1 MTKTP
6 TKKISDPIKTRF
18 GWHILYIENIRSVD
32 DTKTIIRTNVANR
45 IRMQKA
51 EREREDWMAK
61 LKDQAFIELKEF

>member
-1 MTKTP
+1 MSP
-6 TKKISDPIKTRF
+6 
-18 GWHILYIENIRSVD
+18 
-32 DTKTIIRTNVANR
+32 KTIIRTNVANR